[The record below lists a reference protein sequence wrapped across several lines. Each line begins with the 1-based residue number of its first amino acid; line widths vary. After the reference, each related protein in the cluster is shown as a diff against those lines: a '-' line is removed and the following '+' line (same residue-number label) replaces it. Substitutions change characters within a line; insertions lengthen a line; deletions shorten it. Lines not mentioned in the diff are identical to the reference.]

1 MNIVVI
7 GPYFPYRGGIS
18 DTNQELCE
26 NLQKLGHSV
35 IVFTFSLQYPSIFF
49 PGKTQLSSK
58 SKSPIIKGKRIINS
72 LSPFNW
78 ISTVKKINNIDP
90 DMLISCYWTP
100 YMAPCFSFIN
110 RLINKKI
117 KKIGLIH
124 NAFPHEAAQH
134 DPLIPDTII
143 LPDKPNSDGLY
154 THYFT
159 KDGQGPFEFN
169 QDSFLRRS
177 LADSGF
183 FLRMRSETGDSRIS
197 PPPPPP
203 PGNINKAPN
212 IFGGGTGFNI
222 SQASV
227 NNKFVPH
234 PSMNQPVVIST
245 PVSGG
250 TSSTTINSQQIHNS
264 TGNFGRNPFYTK
276 DTI

>member
-124 NAFPHEAAQH
+124 NAFPHENNLLQKN
-134 DPLIPDTII
+134 LLKFYLNSI
-143 LPDKPNSDGLY
+143 DKHITFSKNV
-154 THYFT
+154 T
-159 KDGQGPFEFN
+159 N
-169 QDSFLRRS
+169 Q
-177 LADSGF
+177 
-183 FLRMRSETGDSRIS
+183 
-197 PPPPPP
+197 
-203 PGNINKAPN
+203 INKIYNVKNGITLFLPVPKK
-212 IFGGGTGFNI
+212 FGEPINKNLSKEKLNLCKDSIYILFFGLIREYKGLDILIKSMSKIIEEKNKVKLLIVGENYKSIKNYKKIIERKKKQLNFSHSNYAN
-222 SQASV
+222 ASW
-227 NNKFVPH
+227 
-234 PSMNQPVVIST
+234 
-245 PVSGG
+245 
-250 TSSTTINSQQIHNS
+250 
-264 TGNFGRNPFYTK
+264 
-276 DTI
+276 